1 MADEML
7 FHASMVLLVTQSER
21 SESCVEHL
29 TATLH
34 EKVRHVSSLRRA
46 VALVRT
52 ADYRV
57 VVVDE
62 TLLDADPAL
71 AAALQDALHATV
83 PVYLNFGIT
92 NEERLLR
99 EVRRALNREEMVRV
113 EARRLAESSVRNE
126 VRGSLSGLLLA
137 CDVVLKERTLSP
149 EVREKMIRIRESA
162 LEVASSSPLE
172 TADVRA

>member
-1 MADEML
+1 
-7 FHASMVLLVTQSER
+7 MVLLVTRSER

-29 TATLH
+29 TASLH
-34 EKVRHVSSLRRA
+34 EQVSPVSSLRRA

-62 TLLDADPAL
+62 TLLDTDPAL
-71 AAALQDALHATV
+71 AAVLQEALQATV
-83 PVYLNFGIT
+83 PVYLNFGVT

-113 EARRLAESSVRNE
+113 EARRMAEASVRNE
-126 VRGSLSGLLLA
+126 VRSSLSGLLLA
-137 CDVVLKERTLSP
+137 CDLVLKERTLSP

-162 LEVASSSPLE
+162 LEVVSGASLE
-172 TADVRA
+172 ATGARA